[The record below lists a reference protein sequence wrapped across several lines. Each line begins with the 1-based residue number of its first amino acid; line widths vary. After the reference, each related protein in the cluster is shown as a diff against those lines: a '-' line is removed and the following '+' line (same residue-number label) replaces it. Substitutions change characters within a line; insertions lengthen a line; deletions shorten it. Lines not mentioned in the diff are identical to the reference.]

1 MADSIAESARER
13 SETPLLLQEVR
24 DLDDLEWLRPAWATL
39 HARCEESTPFHG
51 PEWLL
56 PWARRIGR
64 GALRV
69 LAAWRGN
76 RLTGLLPLQL
86 RPDGGCV
93 GRVLE
98 LLGAPVTD
106 YQGALLDPGPS
117 GAHTLHLFWDFLLHG
132 HSGWDRLEL
141 SQLGEGDPLLH
152 VPAPVS
158 FGDRTTPLDVCPRLA
173 LPASAPAL
181 CDQLPRLAGRL
192 DRGARR
198 LAEEGRLGFELAH
211 PGNID
216 ELVNALFRLHQERWR
231 ERALPGVLA
240 GPTVRDFH
248 RQVATEMLAA
258 GKLRLCAVRL
268 DGIVVSVVH
277 AFTHGRTLYLYISGF
292 DPAFARFS
300 PGLLAIFWTMQMAAR
315 EGLTT
320 CDLLRGE
327 ETYKQRFAPRPR
339 PTYHRQVVA
348 PGSRLVRGRAGS

>member
-1 MADSIAESARER
+1 MADSIAESARECF
-13 SETPLLLQEVR
+13 EAPLLLQEVR
-24 DLDDLEWLRPAWATL
+24 DLEDLEWIRPAWAAL
-39 HARCEESTPFHG
+39 HARSEEATPFHG
-51 PEWLL
+51 PQWLL

-69 LAAWRGN
+69 LAAWQGD
-76 RLTGLLPLQL
+76 RLVGLLPLQL
-86 RPDGGCV
+86 RCDGG

-117 GAHTLHLFWDFLLHG
+117 GARALRVLWDFLLHG
-132 HSGWDRLEL
+132 HSSWDRLEL
-141 SQLGEGDPLLH
+141 SQLADDDPLLH
-152 VPAPVS
+152 LPAPTAFV
-158 FGDRTTPLDVCPRLA
+158 DLATPMDVCPRLI

-181 CDQLPRLAGRL
+181 GDQLPRLAARL
-192 DRGARR
+192 DRCARR

-211 PGNID
+211 SGNLD

-231 ERALPGVLA
+231 ERGLFGVLA

-248 RQVATEMLAA
+248 RQVAAEMLNA

-268 DGIVVSVVH
+268 DGVVVSVVH
-277 AFTHGRTLYLYISGF
+277 AFAHGRALYLYISGF
-292 DPAFARFS
+292 DPAFARYS

-320 CDLLRGE
+320 CDLLRGDE
-327 ETYKQRFAPRPR
+327 HYKQRFAPSPR

-348 PGSRLVRGRAGS
+348 PGARLLARTGS